1 MRHSWSRFW
10 NLLSQGPWRRGGFE
24 GQPSLSF
31 RPQVESLEARAL
43 PSLATSIS
51 LASPFQAANVGQS
64 VTLTATVSATPSSPQ
79 GGTVS
84 FLDGPMTLCTTALVN
99 GTASCTQSL
108 SLGRHS
114 ITANYSGSSQGA
126 MPWAASTS
134 LPEVVAVR
142 NNSLFALGGSNGLVQ
157 VRKAGDG
164 ALVTEFTPYA
174 PGYTGGVNVAMGDV
188 NGDGYP
194 DLITAA
200 AVVNPHVKVYDGKA
214 LANGSFVAAN
224 PDASLLAS
232 FFAYGLNFN
241 VGANVAVGDIRGDGY
256 ADIVTGA
263 TAGNPHVKIFTGK
276 DIAQGTF
283 HPDGSSLLAQWFAYG
298 VQFNIGANVAVG
310 DIRGDG
316 YADIVTG
323 ATAGNPHVK
332 IFSGKDLVQGQF
344 QPDGGSLLTQWFTYG
359 LQFNIGAY
367 VAVGNVTGDGYADLI
382 TGSSA
387 GNADVKVYGGK
398 TLVTGAISAGNPE
411 ASLIDQF
418 FAADLNQGVAAT
430 VAAVDFEGNGKQDIL
445 TGTNQATPIFR
456 VFPGTASGVNPPSL
470 FETTFSPSAGGG
482 PGGSTGT
489 NQGGPAANITNIPGT
504 YVGLY
509 HGQIVD
515 NNSGFSVDST
525 GQVILQITNATDVG
539 IQNGTDRFNVRGTI
553 QVEPFPNGGI
563 FLPITGTYALE
574 QAPTT
579 STPQKGQLNILGQHG
594 STTVGLV
601 GELVGDTITVTE
613 HGTSILEALNA
624 AGTLRRPFPLTLKR
638 I

>member
-1 MRHSWSRFW
+1 
-10 NLLSQGPWRRGGFE
+10 
-24 GQPSLSF
+24 
-31 RPQVESLEARAL
+31 VESLEARAL

-51 LASPFQAANVGQS
+51 LASPFHAANVGQS

-84 FLDGPMTLCTTALVN
+84 FLDGAMTLCTTALVN
-99 GTASCTQSL
+99 GTASCTPSL

-126 MPWAASTS
+126 THWAASTS

-142 NNSLFALGGSNGLVQ
+142 NNSLFALGGSNGHVQ
-157 VRKAGDG
+157 ICKAGDG
-164 ALVTEFTPYA
+164 ALVTEFAPYG

-200 AVVNPHVKVYDGKA
+200 AVGNPHVKVFDGKA
-214 LANGSFVAAN
+214 LANGSFVATN

-241 VGANVAVGDIRGDGY
+241 VGANVAAGDIRGDGF

-263 TAGNPHVKIFTGK
+263 TAGNPHVKVFSGK

-283 HPDGSSLLAQWFAYG
+283 QPDGSSLLAQWFAYG

-332 IFSGKDLVQGQF
+332 IFNGKDLVQGQF
-344 QPDGGSLLTQWFTYG
+344 QPDGASLLTQWFTYG
-359 LQFNIGAY
+359 LQFNTGAY

-387 GNADVKVYGGK
+387 GNADVKVYSGK
-398 TLVTGAISAGNPE
+398 TLVNGAISAGNPA

-430 VAAVDFEGNGKQDIL
+430 VAAVDFEGNGQQDIL
-445 TGTNQATPIFR
+445 TGTNQAPPTFR
-456 VFPGTASGVNPPSL
+456 VFPGAASGVNPPSL
-470 FETTFSPSAGGG
+470 FETTFPSSAGGG
-482 PGGSTGT
+482 SGGSTGS
-489 NQGGPAANITNIPGT
+489 NQDAPTASITNIPGT
-504 YVGLY
+504 YIGFY
-509 HGQIVD
+509 QGQIV
-515 NNSGFSVDST
+515 NNITGVPVNGS
-525 GQVILQITNATDVG
+525 GQVTLQIANATDGG
-539 IQNGTDRFNVRGTI
+539 IRNGLRTFNVRGTI
-553 QVEPFPNGGI
+553 QVAPFGNGTIQGATFPNGGI

-574 QAPTT
+574 QAATASSPER
-579 STPQKGQLNILGQHG
+579 GQLNILGQQG
-594 STTVGLV
+594 STTVVLV

-613 HGTSILEALNA
+613 VGTSIFEAVNA
-624 AGTLRRPFPLTLKR
+624 AGTLRNPFRLTLRR